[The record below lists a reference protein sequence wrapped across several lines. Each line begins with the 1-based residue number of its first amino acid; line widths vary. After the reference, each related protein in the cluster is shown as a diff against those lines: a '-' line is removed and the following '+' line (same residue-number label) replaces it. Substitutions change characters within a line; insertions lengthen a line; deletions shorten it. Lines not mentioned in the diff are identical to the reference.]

1 MTAETGAKWLMRML
15 AITTAP
21 ALFAAFMPQTL
32 FVQMLLWMDPESEV
46 GMLLTYAMRCLLA
59 LYALLGV
66 QFVIWSNDVKRYRP
80 VILNICICCII
91 FAIAGLTA
99 LITTVPPSQRTRMY
113 WIAFIDMAEGIIPI
127 ILLTILVFRVPA
139 TKHQC

>member
-1 MTAETGAKWLMRML
+1 MTAETCAKWLMRML

-21 ALFAAFMPQTL
+21 ALLAAFLPQTM
-32 FVQMLLWMDPESEV
+32 FVQMLQWMDPDSEV
-46 GMLLTYAMRCLLA
+46 GMLLTYTMRCLLA

-80 VILNICICCII
+80 VILNMCICCII

-99 LITTVPPSQRTRMY
+99 LITTVPPGQRTRMY
-113 WIAFIDMAEGIIPI
+113 WIAFIDMAEGIIPV
-127 ILLTILVFRVPA
+127 ILLTILVFRVPV
-139 TKHQC
+139 TKHQ